1 MLAHHSQYR
10 DSWIC
15 VPVTG
20 TSVSPV
26 EIARRGVEEGKARKV
41 DVIIIDT
48 AGRLQIDPE
57 MMAVRVWI
65 QGLTSSGRGILCYQ
79 KVLQHC

>member
-1 MLAHHSQYR
+1 MPLCRLQRTHCLNRLHTIQKSPAF
-10 DSWIC
+10 C
-15 VPVTG
+15 VPAAG

-57 MMAVRVWI
+57 MMAVRVYWDT
-65 QGLTSSGRGILCYQ
+65 GYL
-79 KVLQHC
+79 KPF